1 MECFVNTKF
10 LIRIWK
16 LNLLKLEDNS
26 FYAQYGKRASGVITS
41 GKVPGHEGGSGGLK
55 FSSGRHVYTLVGD
68 VHYDQIATMQYPSRN
83 AFVAFANSQGSQQKG
98 QLSDEAKK
106 VGKLRKDL
114 RTAGLAVQALIAIQ
128 PDKADAIRDPNA
140 PNYSRI

>member
-1 MECFVNTKF
+1 MQQIGGSPGPFIKYIQDNKF
-10 LIRIWK
+10 SEGRIWK

-68 VHYDQIATMQYPSRN
+68 VHYDQIATMLFFLIHKYSFKHNFSALPFM
-83 AFVAFANSQGSQQKG
+83 AW
-98 QLSDEAKK
+98 EA
-106 VGKLRKDL
+106 
-114 RTAGLAVQALIAIQ
+114 
-128 PDKADAIRDPNA
+128 
-140 PNYSRI
+140 